1 MSLKCQTL
9 KKFNIVMNE
18 NPENLIDK
26 CPELERAMTEMLPNE
41 VTYRVWKQVNVDENK
56 KMKVVEKNSR

>member
-1 MSLKCQTL
+1 
-9 KKFNIVMNE
+9 MNE

-41 VTYRVWKQVNVDENK
+41 VTYRVWKQVNVDDKK

>member
-41 VTYRVWKQVNVDENK
+41 VTYRVWKQVNVDEKK

>member
-41 VTYRVWKQVNVDENK
+41 VTYRVWKQVNVDEKK
-56 KMKVVEKNSR
+56 KMKVVEKKQ